1 VGIEF
6 EGRNTMKRI
15 LIALFCLAGVAAAQ
29 TTAPRTEDHEWH
41 QKVIDV
47 KYADPGVLAKLL
59 GDITG
64 NSHDRVNA
72 QRDLHAI
79 AIGTYDPS
87 FLTLA
92 EVIVKRYDVPAL
104 ASATSHQ
111 HGVEIVAHILLA
123 GPKGSS
129 GDALPADLEPVA
141 KQLRSLF
148 GYTDIRLLDSA
159 LILGR
164 ETKGAEVSGT
174 LNGLAE
180 GQKVPIRYV
189 IQIRSISV
197 EPRTEGNTV
206 ALERFKFAAILPY
219 STVPDKTE
227 FMSLGFDTDLTLR
240 GGQKVVVGKSHIGE
254 TKDAL
259 ILVLSAR
266 VVD

>member
-1 VGIEF
+1 
-6 EGRNTMKRI
+6 MKRI
-15 LIALFCLAGVAAAQ
+15 LIALFCLAGIAAAQ
-29 TTAPRTEDHEWH
+29 TIVPRPEGRQWF

-59 GDITG
+59 GDIEG
-64 NSHDRVNA
+64 DVHDRVNA
-72 QRDLHAI
+72 QRDLHAV

-87 FLTLA
+87 FLKLA
-92 EVIVKRYDVPAL
+92 EEIIQRYDVPAS
-104 ASATSHQ
+104 ASATSRQ

-129 GDALPADLEPVA
+129 GDALPAGLEPVA
-141 KQLRSLF
+141 KQLRSVF

-164 ETKGAEVSGT
+164 EAKGAEMSGT

-180 GQKVPIRYV
+180 GQKVPIKYQ
-189 IQIRSISV
+189 IQIGRISV
-197 EPRTEGNTV
+197 EPGAKGNTV
-206 ALERFKFAAILPY
+206 ALERFRFSALLPY

-227 FMSLGFDTDLTLR
+227 FMSLGFDTDLNVR
-240 GGQKVVVGKSHIGE
+240 EEQKVVVGKSHIGE

-266 VVD
+266 VVE